1 LVPVYASGAREK
13 MLTKLKVPNNGNPND
28 RIIGGVAICLADD
41 E

>member
-1 LVPVYASGAREK
+1 LVPVYASGNREK
-13 MLTKLKVPNNGNPND
+13 MLTKLKIPNTGDPND